1 MAEGGTREFCVRDVY
16 IKRDNKEK
24 SDEKEAQFFPISKS
38 IRKVHVVCDDI
49 LNSGSDCIVNPC
61 VIRKFGSIE
70 GRGDLFQYLKLKGG
84 QKYEDVLMKAKI
96 DPETQCAFTE
106 GGDTDVN
113 IIHPT
118 IPVYNDKDK
127 EENIFRNMLSAFQ
140 MAEKERMISIA
151 FPFAYSGTAG
161 VDLKVCAFQYARAVT
176 EFCRIS
182 QNPLVLADI
191 YFVEENSDK
200 VILLVQYFKELL
212 PRSMTEMLN
221 IPKSYD
227 EVVFKQ
233 ARVPP
238 DNDCVAGRTTSEV
251 AIMSG
256 NPIQKEDK
264 YNDGAHHSDHHSRNS
279 NTDPIYETVRNETMP
294 IREESH
300 EFSSTKERK
309 DSLDCNK
316 NTKIKVLEDDIRGAA
331 AHIIVC
337 PEYKGKPHG
346 GVFSLSVKFVY
357 WKAVKFTSL
366 RKVNAE
372 RRVARSI
379 CHKNEEYKPVR
390 FLYHVFTP
398 IWHTNSNHTDLQNC
412 IESIFLKLDRF
423 QNQERSVAIPLLGVV
438 DVEDQDVVRECC
450 RVFVQSV
457 IKCCRKRNSSLPLD
471 VYLVNSCPT
480 LTSWIAEDLKTFI
493 MNCYMLYILSNTT
506 NTLGFIFK
514 LYRKFEK
521 LMIFVYF
528 SFLDRFLK
536 EMAEG
541 GTWVFCERDVSITR
555 DNNKK
560 SEANDAQFFPIS
572 KSKRKVQ
579 VVCNDI
585 LETSSDCIVNPCV
598 MRKSGSIEGRGK
610 LFQYLKSKGGQKYE
624 DNLMKAKIDPET
636 QCAFTEG
643 GDTDVNI
650 IHPTIPVHNDKD
662 KEENIFRNMLSA
674 LQMAEKER
682 MMSIAFPFAYSGIAG
697 VDLEICAFQY
707 ARAVTEF
714 CRISQNPFTLVD
726 IYFVEVN
733 SKRVTLL
740 VNYFTKILP
749 RSMTEMLNIPKPYD
763 EDVLKPARVQPDND
777 CVAGRLPSEVMFKS
791 RRVQSDNDCV
801 AGRLPSEVMFKSR
814 RVQSDNDCVAGRM
827 PGEVMFNSRSLIQ
840 EVDNYYDDAHNSYH
854 RRSRNSNTDPIY
866 KTVRNETMPI
876 REKRNRLSR
885 TKERKDTLDC
895 NRKTKIKVLEDDIRV
910 AAAHIIVCPEYK
922 DKPHGGLFG
931 LSVKFAYWK
940 AVKFTSLRKVNVEG
954 RVARSF
960 CDKYQEYKPV
970 RFLYHVFT
978 PIWNTNSN
986 NTDLQK
992 SIESIFLKLNRFQD
1006 QERSIAIPLLGVVD
1020 VEDQDVVREC
1030 CRVFVQSVIKCCRE
1044 RKSSLP
1050 LDVYLVNSCPTL
1062 TSWITEDLV
1071 TFSGCSV

>member
-1 MAEGGTREFCVRDVY
+1 MNFRKGNKYKRQGMGVFLIEIHLTVFLRLAEGGTREFCVRDVY

-251 AIMSG
+251 AIMS
-256 NPIQKEDK
+256 
-264 YNDGAHHSDHHSRNS
+264 
-279 NTDPIYETVRNETMP
+279 
-294 IREESH
+294 
-300 EFSSTKERK
+300 
-309 DSLDCNK
+309 
-316 NTKIKVLEDDIRGAA
+316 
-331 AHIIVC
+331 
-337 PEYKGKPHG
+337 
-346 GVFSLSVKFVY
+346 
-357 WKAVKFTSL
+357 
-366 RKVNAE
+366 
-372 RRVARSI
+372 
-379 CHKNEEYKPVR
+379 
-390 FLYHVFTP
+390 
-398 IWHTNSNHTDLQNC
+398 
-412 IESIFLKLDRF
+412 
-423 QNQERSVAIPLLGVV
+423 
-438 DVEDQDVVRECC
+438 
-450 RVFVQSV
+450 
-457 IKCCRKRNSSLPLD
+457 
-471 VYLVNSCPT
+471 
-480 LTSWIAEDLKTFI
+480 
-493 MNCYMLYILSNTT
+493 
-506 NTLGFIFK
+506 
-514 LYRKFEK
+514 
-521 LMIFVYF
+521 
-528 SFLDRFLK
+528 
-536 EMAEG
+536 
-541 GTWVFCERDVSITR
+541 
-555 DNNKK
+555 
-560 SEANDAQFFPIS
+560 
-572 KSKRKVQ
+572 
-579 VVCNDI
+579 
-585 LETSSDCIVNPCV
+585 
-598 MRKSGSIEGRGK
+598 
-610 LFQYLKSKGGQKYE
+610 
-624 DNLMKAKIDPET
+624 
-636 QCAFTEG
+636 
-643 GDTDVNI
+643 
-650 IHPTIPVHNDKD
+650 
-662 KEENIFRNMLSA
+662 
-674 LQMAEKER
+674 
-682 MMSIAFPFAYSGIAG
+682 
-697 VDLEICAFQY
+697 
-707 ARAVTEF
+707 
-714 CRISQNPFTLVD
+714 
-726 IYFVEVN
+726 
-733 SKRVTLL
+733 
-740 VNYFTKILP
+740 
-749 RSMTEMLNIPKPYD
+749 
-763 EDVLKPARVQPDND
+763 
-777 CVAGRLPSEVMFKS
+777 GRLPSEVMFKS